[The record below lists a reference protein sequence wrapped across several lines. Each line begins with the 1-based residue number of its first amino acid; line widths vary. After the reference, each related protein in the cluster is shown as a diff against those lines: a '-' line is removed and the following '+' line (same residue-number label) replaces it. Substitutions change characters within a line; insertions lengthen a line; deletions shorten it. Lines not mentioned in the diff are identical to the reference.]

1 MENKAVYQN
10 YQNCNWG
17 SRSTC
22 TFELSTKIQFWKLYN
37 IFKKKKK
44 KKTSTKGGKHIYNQL
59 LRTSFS
65 HKMTSSFPQHT
76 WNGILYPKSD
86 FKVPGID
93 LLWCSPLLHILCGHL
108 KVTTTPICN
117 PTMWKWHTLH
127 PTDSFIYWSGEQNS
141 DLVQFTGY
149 LSQKCKIKDV
159 NGLGHLDPQAWPIW
173 EQVQA

>member
-93 LLWCSPLLHILCGHL
+93 LLWCSPLLHILCRHL

-117 PTMWKWHTLH
+117 YVKMTYPASYWFVYILKWWTKL
-127 PTDSFIYWSGEQNS
+127 WSCAIHRVPLTEM
-141 DLVQFTGY
+141 
-149 LSQKCKIKDV
+149 
-159 NGLGHLDPQAWPIW
+159 
-173 EQVQA
+173 